1 MEHTEATVDEFGI
14 AKHSQLKFRQRGGRK
29 VVIPAA
35 DSSLEEKTK
44 KTTINSP
51 LINAVA
57 QAFYWAKIIDMGV
70 TASGSEIALRE
81 GLEPSTVNERL
92 RLSLLSPKIVESIL
106 NGVQPE
112 GLTMQWLTRNT
123 FPADW
128 NKQEKLFQCIQ
139 SALAT
144 FST

>member
-1 MEHTEATVDEFGI
+1 MEHTEATVDEFCI

-35 DSSLEEKTK
+35 DSSLEEQTK

-70 TASGSEIALRE
+70 TASGSEIAQRE

-144 FST
+144 

>member
-1 MEHTEATVDEFGI
+1 
-14 AKHSQLKFRQRGGRK
+14 
-29 VVIPAA
+29 
-35 DSSLEEKTK
+35 
-44 KTTINSP
+44 
-51 LINAVA
+51 
-57 QAFYWAKIIDMGV
+57 MGV
-70 TASGSEIALRE
+70 TASGSEIAQRE

-106 NGVQPE
+106 SGVQPE

-144 FST
+144 

>member
-1 MEHTEATVDEFGI
+1 MEHTEAAVDEFGI

-29 VVIPAA
+29 VVIPAV
-35 DSSLEEKTK
+35 DSPIEEQTK
-44 KTTINSP
+44 EATINSP
-51 LINAVA
+51 LIKAIA
-57 QAFYWAKIIDMGV
+57 RAFYWEKLIIMGV
-70 TASGSEIALRE
+70 VASGSEIAQRE

-92 RLSLLSPKIVESIL
+92 RLSLLSPKIIESVL

-144 FST
+144 

>member
-1 MEHTEATVDEFGI
+1 MQETETSVDEFGI
-14 AKHSQLKFRQRGGRK
+14 PKLSPLKFRQRGGRR
-29 VVIPAA
+29 VVLPAA
-35 DSSLEEKTK
+35 GSSLEKQPRDA
-44 KTTINSP
+44 TINSP
-51 LINAVA
+51 FINAVA
-57 QAFYWAKIIDMGV
+57 RAFYWAKLIEQRV
-70 TASGSEIALRE
+70 VSSGSEIAQRE

-112 GLTMQWLTRNT
+112 GLTMQWLTRNS

-139 SALAT
+139 TAVTSE
-144 FST
+144 